1 MTEILPTQQKTS
13 TYISKKKKFQNDPND
28 PDVILVP
35 KEQLPTPV
43 LEMEAQKIKKK
54 INLTE
59 EQRLKRQEQ
68 GKKLGEM
75 SRQRALDRKALKER
89 ETQVL
94 AELEQRRKEEESK
107 KLQDEINQKIQDGKL
122 VRVKVKPASTRKKAP
137 SVTVTEQKTPSANE
151 SRVVIE
157 TETETDTDHEEE
169 RKKQRKK
176 RKEAVRIV
184 ETLKTIDETI
194 QKVNKGKYFDQLNA
208 SWL

>member
-1 MTEILPTQQKTS
+1 MTEKTSVQQKTS
-13 TYISKKKKFQNDPND
+13 TYVSKKKKFQNDPND
-28 PDVILVP
+28 PDIILVP

-54 INLTE
+54 INLTD

-68 GKKLGEM
+68 GKKLGEL
-75 SRQRALDRKALKER
+75 SKQRALDRKGIKER

-94 AELEQRRKEEESK
+94 AELEQKRKEEESK
-107 KLQDEINQKIQDGKL
+107 KLQDEINQKIQEGKL
-122 VRVKVKPASTRKKAP
+122 VRVKVKPPLTRRKAS
-137 SVTVTEQKTPSANE
+137 SETVLESKTPNKE
-151 SRVVIE
+151 SKVVIE

-176 RKEAVRIV
+176 RKEAVKLV

-194 QKVNKGKYFDQLNA
+194 QKVSKGKYFDQLNA

>member
-1 MTEILPTQQKTS
+1 MTEIPPAQYKTS

-28 PDVILVP
+28 PDIILVP
-35 KEQLPTPV
+35 KEQLPNPV
-43 LEMEAQKIKKK
+43 LEMEVQKIKKK

-59 EQRLKRQEQ
+59 AQRLKRQEQ

-75 SRQRALDRKALKER
+75 SKQRALERKER
-89 ETQVL
+89 KEKEAEVL
-94 AELEQRRKEEESK
+94 LELEQRRKEEESK

-122 VRVKVKPASTRKKAP
+122 VRVKVKPALTRKK
-137 SVTVTEQKTPSANE
+137 TVTAVTKPEPIE
-151 SRVVIE
+151 SKVVIE

-176 RKEAVRIV
+176 RKEAVKLV

-194 QKVNKGKYFDQLNA
+194 QKVTKGKYFDQLNA

>member
-1 MTEILPTQQKTS
+1 MTEIPPTQQNTS

-35 KEQLPTPV
+35 SEQLPTPV

-54 INLTE
+54 INLTD

-75 SRQRALDRKALKER
+75 SKQRALERKER
-89 ETQVL
+89 KEKETQLL
-94 AELEQRRKEEESK
+94 AELDQKRKEEESK

-122 VRVKVKPASTRKKAP
+122 VRVKVKPKLTRAKSNWNNIPENK
-137 SVTVTEQKTPSANE
+137 VQLE
-151 SRVVIE
+151 SKIQIE

-176 RKEAVRIV
+176 RKEAVKLV

-194 QKVNKGKYFDQLNA
+194 QKVSKGKYFDQLNA